1 MANVSFKRGLY
12 SNLFKTDAKYEDG
25 CFYLTTDTNRLYIGK
40 TVQNEAGQSETKCV
54 PVNQGVIIADKLS
67 DITSA
72 TNIDKTPGLF
82 YYAKAEN
89 ILCTY
94 NGTQWVQINPDTNT
108 DRDTKVTAIETTV
121 TENADTDIVT
131 IEHTLSNTTYD
142 IDGAQ
147 VGQVDKSL
155 KISEN
160 IEGGTG
166 IDVGVNGNNVVVNF
180 NDTFEVKL
188 DKKTENDV
196 EKVVSAT
203 IGLKESGA
211 SFKIKKND
219 DIDLA
224 VSGSELEIKTKGP
237 KSVFYKY
244 DTNNGL
250 KVELRDEEGATI
262 AAPANQPNVELYY
275 TLGDDATTKY
285 PVNTSLPVY
294 TKTQVDELVE
304 NLNGLVYTG
313 TLGSV
318 TDIQNLMADG
328 NKKNLDVGQMYMVS
342 ASISITD
349 AIKPYFVFDGTPTTD
364 GSLEQGDLLIC
375 VANGTD
381 SYKLTI
387 VPSGD
392 NAATDTNYKLQFTS
406 STPSFALRSLVGAQ
420 HVDKE
425 TVEFTTE
432 QDSVLTVAG
441 KTTADDATKPEVL
454 TDLKVEINHKKVT
467 PVHTNSTATEY
478 ATQAITSIA
487 FDKYGHVAS
496 YTTEA
501 IGNHTLSG
509 AKTAQKNEFVIS
521 LKSADGAAAGSA
533 TIDSSSLTLTSVTN
547 SNKVS
552 IDMVW
557 GSF

>member
-12 SNLFKTDAKYEDG
+12 SNLFKTDATYEDG

-40 TVQNEAGQSETKCV
+40 TVQNEAGQTETKCV
-54 PVNQGVIIADKLS
+54 PVNQGVIIVDKLS
-67 DITSA
+67 DITNA
-72 TNIDKTPGLF
+72 TSIDKTAGLF
-82 YYAKAEN
+82 YYAKSEN

-108 DRDTKVTAIETTV
+108 NTKLTAIETTA
-121 TENADTDIVT
+121 TKDANADIVT
-131 IEHTLSNTTYD
+131 VKHTLSNTTY
-142 IDGAQ
+142 GASGEQ
-147 VGQVDKSL
+147 IGQVDKSL
-155 KISEN
+155 SISEK

-166 IDVGVNGNNVVVNF
+166 IGVGVNGDNVVVNF

-196 EKVVSAT
+196 EKVVSAI

-244 DTNNGL
+244 DADNGL

-262 AAPANQPNVELYY
+262 AAPATQQDVELYY
-275 TLGDDATTKY
+275 TLGTDATTKY

-349 AIKPYFVFDGTPTTD
+349 AIKPYFNFEGTPATD
-364 GSLEQGDLLIC
+364 SSLEQGDLLIC
-375 VANGTD
+375 VANGD
-381 SYKLTI
+381 NYKLTI

-392 NAATDTNYKLQFTS
+392 NVATDTNYKLQFTS
-406 STPSFALRSLVGAQ
+406 NTPSFALRSLVGAQ
-420 HVDKE
+420 NTDKE

-432 QDSVLTVAG
+432 ENSVLTVAG
-441 KTTADDATKPEVL
+441 KTTADDATQPNVL

-467 PVHTNSTATEY
+467 PVHTDSTAAEY
-478 ATQAITSIA
+478 ATQAITNIA
-487 FDKYGHVAS
+487 FDSYGHVAS

-501 IGNHTLSG
+501 IGNPTLSG

-521 LKSADGAAAGSA
+521 LKQAGGAATGSA
-533 TIDSSSLTLTSVTN
+533 TIDSSSLTLTSVAN